1 MSINPRNPKIV
12 RERGK
17 VIGSDFARRGEI
29 VGTDQSLKKTR
40 HRRLSLL
47 IFLAVAWSGL
57 IVYRLSFLQ
66 ISNPSKWQGAATK
79 QHFKPFTVSEP
90 RAPIVDREGRL
101 LSVSVSAGSI
111 FFRPKGVSQD
121 DYPRIA
127 QSIGKVTSLREDDL
141 IAKMKADK
149 PFIWLARQIP
159 RPQADAVKKLALPG
173 VDSMMESRRYYP
185 FGDAASSLIGKV
197 GIDGAGLSG
206 LEKVYDLILKG
217 DEANSNFARDG
228 IGNIIEATPAVNVDR
243 LDERE
248 PGSLELTIDAYLQQI
263 VDEELEAGRLSA
275 SATRAMAVL
284 VDSETGDILSMGQAP
299 NVDNNKTGTS
309 ADALKNIIAETVYEP
324 GSTIKPMIAAAG
336 LDAGVVGRNELIDC
350 EKGHF
355 FFGKHHINDVHP
367 VGIATLRDIIVQS
380 SNIGIAKVGIKLGA
394 DDLYSYISKFGFGQN
409 TGLGLPGE
417 TKGILRDVRGW
428 AKVDIATHSFGQGF
442 AVTPLQMVRAM
453 SALANGGI
461 LPDLRVVRVEE
472 DDIVGTRVISS
483 DIARIVKDYLYAVV
497 EDRRGTGKNAIIPGL
512 RVGGKTGTAQKAKKD
527 GRGYDEGKYVASFVG
542 FVDGKAAGV
551 DKLLSLIVI
560 IDEPNTDTIYGGTLA
575 APVFQKIMT
584 RAIKYLGMSEE
595 LRRGIDPGYK
605 VAARSK
611 EGKNTDKDRF
621 AEMRARYDADQS

>member
-1 MSINPRNPKIV
+1 MSIDSRRPRIV
-12 RERGK
+12 RGGAK
-17 VIGSDFARRGEI
+17 VIGSDFAKRGEI
-29 VGTDQSLKKTR
+29 VGADQSVKKTR
-40 HRRLSLL
+40 NLRLSFL
-47 IFLAVAWSGL
+47 ISLAVLWGGL

-66 ISNPSKWQGAATK
+66 ISNPARWQGTATK
-79 QHFKPFTVSEP
+79 QHFQPFTVSEP

-101 LSVSVSAGSI
+101 LSVSVSAGSV
-111 FFRPKGVSQD
+111 FFRPKGVGED

-127 QSIGKVTSLREDDL
+127 QSISKITSQREDEL
-141 IAKMKADK
+141 IAKMKSGK

-159 RPQADAVKKLALPG
+159 RTQSDAVKKLALPG

-197 GIDGAGLSG
+197 GVDGAGLSG

-217 DEANSNFARDG
+217 DEANSRFARDG
-228 IGNIIEATPAVNVDR
+228 IGNIIEATPAINVDR
-243 LDERE
+243 LDERD

-263 VDEELEAGRLSA
+263 VDEELEAGRLKA

-299 NVDNNKTGTS
+299 NIDHNTGGGS

-336 LDAGVVGRNELIDC
+336 LDAEVVGRNELINC

-394 DDLYSYISKFGFGQN
+394 EDLYSYITKFGFGQN

-417 TKGILRDVRGW
+417 TKGILRNVKGW

-442 AVTPLQMVRAM
+442 AVTPLQMVRAI

-472 DDIVGTRVISS
+472 DDIVGTRIISS
-483 DIARIVKDYLYAVV
+483 NTARIVKDYLYGVV
-497 EDRRGTGKNAIIPGL
+497 EDEKGTGTNAIIPGL

-527 GRGYDEGKYVASFVG
+527 GRGYEEGKYVASFVG

-584 RAIKYLGMSEE
+584 RAVKYMGMSQE

-611 EGKNTDKDRF
+611 GNKILEKDRY